1 MAGKRTTDLLN
12 QLGKVLIRFLSKTN
26 KHQLAL
32 TYIRWNKLMLGY
44 AVARGTTR
52 ELIQADVKGKMY
64 AVEAR
69 MTAEQR
75 QIHAQEVA
83 EQEERIRTKGRVFLA
98 DGPDAG
104 GFWMSYGM
112 DGADNQDMYDFMNP
126 WRATAKE
133 IGGMD
138 EFEAW
143 TEDQDDDGVTAALA
157 DDEQAGNID
166 IDSGKGDDGAMV
178 EELDEDA
185 MFGVFDGVP
194 QEAWELEGSEYDES
208 LEAEVE
214 EGSREWRDEERL
226 TSLRRVAAQEQ
237 TRDDEAGREKERKQA
252 EAWLRSQLGMGLEEE
267 EGVGA
272 HTHMQRKGG
281 GVVTE
286 TAVADVGAGSGL
298 RGEEDDEDDVM
309 VGTGWGLEVA
319 VSSDILFLVRKE
331 EGDEA
336 DVMMEAM
343 TEGKWDDDAEQ
354 WWGAVERDL
363 DAKIQ
368 QQVEHTCKLDERV
381 QYRRDADD
389 EEEWNDRQWE
399 KDRDE
404 LMFGADGSG
413 RDDDA

>member
-1 MAGKRTTDLLN
+1 
-12 QLGKVLIRFLSKTN
+12 
-26 KHQLAL
+26 
-32 TYIRWNKLMLGY
+32 
-44 AVARGTTR
+44 
-52 ELIQADVKGKMY
+52 
-64 AVEAR
+64 
-69 MTAEQR
+69 
-75 QIHAQEVA
+75 
-83 EQEERIRTKGRVFLA
+83 
-98 DGPDAG
+98 
-104 GFWMSYGM
+104 
-112 DGADNQDMYDFMNP
+112 
-126 WRATAKE
+126 
-133 IGGMD
+133 
-138 EFEAW
+138 
-143 TEDQDDDGVTAALA
+143 
-157 DDEQAGNID
+157 
-166 IDSGKGDDGAMV
+166 
-178 EELDEDA
+178 
-185 MFGVFDGVP
+185 VFDGVP

-343 TEGKWDDDAEQ
+343 TEGKWDEDAEQ
-354 WWGAVERDL
+354 WGAVERDL

-368 QQVEHTCKLDERV
+368 QQVEHELEERV
-381 QYRRDADD
+381 QYWRDADD

-399 KDRDE
+399 TDRDE

-413 RDDDA
+413 RDDDDEGHSTGDEQDFWEDGVWFSSIEEDEEGGDVAGGDEAGRGYDMIVGLGRRSLFARKDAFENIIDKSK